1 MCCLC
6 YFQPHILLTRIKEG
20 TTEKERDEL
29 KRISIESNFTSTLL
43 PIKTV
48 GVQVKIIN

>member
-1 MCCLC
+1 MLFVFN
-6 YFQPHILLTRIKEG
+6 FQPHILLTRIKES

-48 GVQVKIIN
+48 GVQVRIFN